1 MGGHSHWAGIK
12 HKKAANDAKK
22 GKIYTKLIKEIT
34 VAAKMGGGDPDKNPR
49 LRKAIDD
56 AKEVN
61 MPLDNVKRAI
71 MRGTGQIPG
80 AVYEEITYEGYGPA
94 GIAVMIDATT
104 DNKNRTFNELR
115 VILERHGGNM
125 GTTGCVSWIFER
137 RGYITVPKNS
147 ISEDDLFN
155 IALDVGAEDIK
166 NEPDTEFYEIF
177 VSPDKVEEIKNKLI
191 ERKINVSSAEA
202 TMIPKN
208 EVKVSDAELAEKIVT
223 MMDELEN
230 HDDVKNVF
238 SNFDIP
244 SELLDKLIKE

>member
-34 VAAKMGGGDPDKNPR
+34 IAAKMGGGDPDKNPR

-71 MRGTGQIPG
+71 MRGTGQLPG
-80 AVYEEITYEGYGPA
+80 AVYEEVVYEGYGPQ
-94 GIAVMIDATT
+94 GTAVMIEATT

-125 GTTGCVSWIFER
+125 GTNGCVSWVFER
-137 RGYITVPKNS
+137 KGYITVPKAS
-147 ISEDDLFN
+147 VSEEEIFN
-155 IALDVGAEDIK
+155 IAIESGAEDIK
-166 NEPDTEFYEIF
+166 SEDEEAYEIF
-177 VSPDKVEEIKNKLI
+177 TTPETFDSVKDKLLEKKIQISSSEI
-191 ERKINVSSAEA
+191 
-202 TMIPKN
+202 TMLPKN
-208 EVKVSDAELAEKIVT
+208 EVRINDEEKADSIVK

-230 HDDVKNVF
+230 HDDVKNVY

-244 SELLDKLIKE
+244 PELLDKIIKE

>member
-22 GKIYTKLIKEIT
+22 SKIYTKLIREIT
-34 VAAKMGGGDPDKNPR
+34 IAAKLGGGDPDNNPR

-61 MPLDNVKRAI
+61 MPMDNIKRAI

-80 AVYEEITYEGYGPA
+80 AAYEEVVYEGYGPG
-94 GIAVMIDATT
+94 GIAVMIEATT

-115 VILERHGGNM
+115 VILEKHGGNM

-137 RGYITVPKNS
+137 KGLITVPKDAVKEDEIFAIAIELGADDVKTDEDVFEIITSPQSFESVANGIKSKGISLSVAELTMLAKNTVS
-147 ISEDDLFN
+147 ISD
-155 IALDVGAEDIK
+155 
-166 NEPDTEFYEIF
+166 
-177 VSPDKVEEIKNKLI
+177 EEK
-191 ERKINVSSAEA
+191 
-202 TMIPKN
+202 
-208 EVKVSDAELAEKIVT
+208 AEKILK
-223 MMDELEN
+223 MMDEIEN
-230 HDDVKNVF
+230 HDDVKNVY

-244 SELLDKLIKE
+244 SNLMNKLMK

>member
-22 GKIYTKLIKEIT
+22 GKIYTKLIREIT
-34 VAAKMGGGDPDKNPR
+34 IAAKIGGGDPDKNPR

-80 AVYEEITYEGYGPA
+80 AIYEEVVYEGYGPN
-94 GIAVMIDATT
+94 GIAVMIEATT

-125 GTTGCVSWIFER
+125 GTNGCVSWVFER
-137 RGYITVPKNS
+137 KGYITVEKS
-147 ISEDDLFN
+147 AITEEELFN
-155 IALDVGAEDIK
+155 LAIESGAQDFK
-166 NEPDTEFYEIF
+166 NDADSEVYEIF
-177 VSPDKVEEIKNKLI
+177 TDPDSLNNVKTAIINKKIPIQSSDI
-191 ERKINVSSAEA
+191 E
-202 TMIPKN
+202 MIPKN
-208 EVKVSDAELAEKIVT
+208 EIVVNDEEKAKSIVD
-223 MMDELEN
+223 MMNELEE
-230 HDDVKNVF
+230 HDDVKNVY

-244 SELLDKLIKE
+244 KQILDKLA